1 MCGHD
6 WLNVFSNSLVTWCTT
21 GPYWTGHIGFILALI
36 ACFLA
41 GVMGKVTEIEFPVC
55 LAHLL
60 WSRWSKE
67 MPNLIN
73 EIAEFETT
81 TSINCTPWGT
91 ISMPQAVV
99 LTFLQCTCVQHFFF
113 PIINVPSL
121 YLFLNKKQH
130 HFHWLHTKTI
140 RNWWV
145 NHVFLPA
152 IFAATVLNEQI
163 HSSVLF
169 PHTFYLWTTS
179 TPQLSRL
186 AWLTIMAPPSTAYIP
201 PFPFRP
207 SSATSVPSRGWWF
220 GR

>member
-1 MCGHD
+1 MYHRTILD
-6 WLNVFSNSLVTWCTT
+6 WTHWMHPCSNRLFSCWCDGQSHRDWVPRMFGSSSLVALEQRNAQFDQRNSRVWNYNINKLHTMRYYFNAT
-21 GPYWTGHIGFILALI
+21 GR
-36 ACFLA
+36 CFDFFA
-41 GVMGKVTEIEFPVC
+41 MHMC
-55 LAHLL
+55 
-60 WSRWSKE
+60 S
-67 MPNLIN
+67 
-73 EIAEFETT
+73 
-81 TSINCTPWGT
+81 T
-91 ISMPQAVV
+91 I
-99 LTFLQCTCVQHFFF
+99 FF

-186 AWLTIMAPPSTAYIP
+186 AWLTVMAPPSTAYIP